1 MSALSKPDMTDSV
14 PEKESRLRALMREMK
29 SVLVAYSGGVDS
41 TLLAAIAMA
50 ELGDRAVCVLGLSPS
65 VSEYQR
71 KQAASAAAQLR
82 LNFRTIV
89 TRELDDDR
97 YAANPT
103 NRCFYCKSELY
114 ERLGKI
120 AKAERLAFV
129 LDGTNH
135 DDLGGHR
142 PGRQAAIDTGVRS
155 PLAELG
161 FTKLEVREL
170 SRRLGIVDWDKPAS
184 PCLSSRIAYGVPVTI
199 ERLSRVE
206 RAEDLLRG
214 LGFTEFRVRVRPT
227 DVSVEV
233 APAELPLAAARW
245 RSIKLCLEKV
255 GFSDVKLDERGY
267 RSGSLNEETMLTV

>member
-1 MSALSKPDMTDSV
+1 MSSLTTPDMTDSA
-14 PEKESRLRALMREMK
+14 PGKESRLRALMREMK

-41 TLLAAIAMA
+41 TLLAAIASA
-50 ELGDRAVCVLGLSPS
+50 ELGDRALCVLGLSPS

-71 KQAASAAAQLR
+71 KQAVSAAAQLR
-82 LNFRTIV
+82 LNFRTIE
-89 TRELDDDR
+89 TREFDDDR

-103 NRCFYCKSELY
+103 NRCFFCKSELY
-114 ERLGKI
+114 ERLNKI
-120 AKAERLAFV
+120 AKAEQFAFV
-129 LDGTNH
+129 VDGTNV

-142 PGRQAAIDTGVRS
+142 PGRQAAVDTGVRS
-155 PLAELG
+155 PLAVLG

-184 PCLSSRIAYGVPVTI
+184 PCLSSRVAYGVPVTI

-206 RAEDLLRG
+206 RAEDLLRS
-214 LGFTEFRVRVRPT
+214 LGFREFRVRVHRS

-245 RSIKLCLEKV
+245 KSIKQGLEKV
-255 GFSDVKLDERGY
+255 GFTDVKLDERGY
-267 RSGSLNEETMLTV
+267 RSGSLNEVTLLTV

>member
-1 MSALSKPDMTDSV
+1 MTDSA

-41 TLLAAIAMA
+41 TLLAAIASA

-71 KQAASAAAQLR
+71 KQAGRAAAQLR
-82 LNFRTIV
+82 LNFRTIE

-97 YAANPT
+97 YAANPA
-103 NRCFYCKSELY
+103 NRCFFCKSELY

-120 AKAERLAFV
+120 AKAEQFAFV
-129 LDGTNH
+129 LDGTNL

-161 FTKLEVREL
+161 FTKLEVREV

-214 LGFTEFRVRVRPT
+214 LGFREFRVRVRRS

-233 APAELPLAAARW
+233 APAELPLAAAKW
-245 RSIKLCLEKV
+245 RSIKQGLEKV
-255 GFSDVKLDERGY
+255 GCTDVTLDERGY
-267 RSGSLNEETMLTV
+267 RSGSLNEVTLPTV

>member
-1 MSALSKPDMTDSV
+1 MSALSKPDMTDSA

-41 TLLAAIAMA
+41 TLLAAIANA

-71 KQAASAAAQLR
+71 NQAERAAAQLS
-82 LNFRTIV
+82 LNFRAIE

-103 NRCFYCKSELY
+103 NRCFFCKSELY
-114 ERLGKI
+114 ERLGEI
-120 AKAERLAFV
+120 AKAERFAFV
-129 LDGTNH
+129 LDGTNL

-142 PGRQAAIDTGVRS
+142 PGRQAAIDMGVRS

-214 LGFTEFRVRVRPT
+214 LGCREFRVRVRRS

-233 APAELPLAAARW
+233 APAELPLAAAKW
-245 RSIKLCLEKV
+245 RSIKQGLEKV
-255 GFSDVKLDERGY
+255 GFTDVTLDERGY
-267 RSGSLNEETMLTV
+267 RSGSLNEVILPTV